1 MGIHECGC
9 VGGDGEDEFGVE
21 SVLELMLELVLVL
34 VLVLVVVSKV
44 Q

>member
-9 VGGDGEDEFGVE
+9 VGGDGEDEFEIE
-21 SVLELMLELVLVL
+21 SVLASKLKLEPE
-34 VLVLVVVSKV
+34 LVLVVVSKV